1 MTLRSTFHGMIFFR
15 FAFHDG
21 VIGELCP
28 DEAEENWVI
37 NFKRGILSS
46 LQNTMQRF
54 DVDFNNTE
62 SDISGTCDVSYSL
75 AGAVGTSLM
84 IEKRKNI
91 ESCINRYKTN
101 SILQTTPYDFRKVIL
116 QFGISIFLL
125 ISFCSRSQNFAIW
138 PLLRS
143 QSSCNVRKKQFQF
156 NPFDSRLIYLSYPAH
171 HRS

>member
-1 MTLRSTFHGMIFFR
+1 MIHR

-28 DEAEENWVI
+28 AEGEENWVI

-62 SDISGTCDVSYSL
+62 SDVSGTCDVAYTLS
-75 AGAVGTSLM
+75 GAVGTSLV
-84 IEKRKNI
+84 IEKTKNI

-101 SILQTTPYDFRKVIL
+101 SILQTTPYDFRKVNL
-116 QFGISIFLL
+116 
-125 ISFCSRSQNFAIW
+125 
-138 PLLRS
+138 
-143 QSSCNVRKKQFQF
+143 
-156 NPFDSRLIYLSYPAH
+156 
-171 HRS
+171 